1 MLTEAAPPS
10 AEAKVRPALL
20 FVDDERRVLTSMR
33 AMFRREY
40 EVLLA
45 NSGDEAIEILADRDV
60 HVVVSDQ
67 RMPEMTGVELLSTVK
82 EEHPGSM
89 RILLTGYADLDAVE
103 ASINQSEVFR
113 YLMKPCPTD
122 ELKDAVRLA
131 VQAARVS
138 EMAGVP
144 ELGAVPEED
153 LESIELTVVPEESA
167 ELPLLELADVV
178 EVGSGYSEL
187 STESWPQAAKTLEV
201 DDEQSADGR
210 IEAKPFS
217 ATATQEVPIASVN
230 DAADS
235 ELVDELKDTVLDAQQ
250 VARQDLDPEVLV
262 LTQDADLLEGV
273 NLAIGPQYAVRD
285 ADSIDAALRI
295 LSEYPIGVLITDTA
309 VNQEEIDALTR
320 TLKHEVPELV
330 TIIASERSDAAL
342 LIGLINHG
350 QIFRFLLKPLQIAQ
364 TRIWLNSAMTK
375 YAELCA
381 NSDEKLRYTVARSAE
396 VEASNSG
403 LFASVRERI
412 KSIKIRFA
420 SSLVTGL
427 TGLRGE

>member
-1 MLTEAAPPS
+1 MLTQAEAPS

-45 NSGDEAIEILADRDV
+45 NSGDEAIEILSDRDV

-82 EEHPGSM
+82 ENYPGSM

-103 ASINQSEVFR
+103 ASINESEVFR

-138 EMAGVP
+138 EMAGVA
-144 ELGAVPEED
+144 EVTAVPEEQ
-153 LESIELTVVPEESA
+153 LESIELQGVAEDTLQDSA
-167 ELPLLELADVV
+167 ELPVLELAEAD
-178 EVGSGYSEL
+178 EADEIDAGYEGQDA
-187 STESWPQAAKTLEV
+187 PAYIQAA
-201 DDEQSADGR
+201 
-210 IEAKPFS
+210 PFS
-217 ATATQEVPIASVN
+217 ATATQEMPAIELANS
-230 DAADS
+230 AADDS
-235 ELVDELKDTVLDAQQ
+235 AEDDAHTDVLAEEIHDTVRDAEQ
-250 VARQDLDPEVLV
+250 VAHQDVDPEVLV

-273 NLAIGPQYAVRD
+273 TLAIGPQYAVRE
-285 ADSIDAALRI
+285 ADSIDAALRM
-295 LSEYPIGVLITDTA
+295 LSEHPVGVLITDTA
-309 VNQEEIDALTR
+309 VNQEEIDSLTR
-320 TLKHEVPELV
+320 TLKQEVPELV

-364 TRIWLNSAMTK
+364 TRIWLTSAMAK
-375 YAELCA
+375 YHELC
-381 NSDEKLRYTVARSAE
+381 SDSSERLRYTVARNAE
-396 VEASNSG
+396 VEATNSG
-403 LFASVRERI
+403 LFANVRARI
-412 KSIKIRFA
+412 KTIKERFA
-420 SSLVTGL
+420 SSLL

>member
-10 AEAKVRPALL
+10 VEAKVRPALL

-45 NSGDEAIEILADRDV
+45 NSGDEAIKILAERDV

-67 RMPEMTGVELLSTVK
+67 RMPEMTGVELLATVK
-82 EEHPGSM
+82 EEHPSSM

-103 ASINQSEVFR
+103 ASINESEVFR

-122 ELKDAVRLA
+122 ELRDAVRLA

-138 EMAGVP
+138 EMAGVD
-144 ELGAVPEED
+144 ELAAVPEEQ
-153 LESIELTVVPEESA
+153 LESIELMGVVEDAVEVPVLEVAEVVELQPVYESA
-167 ELPLLELADVV
+167 DAKAD
-178 EVGSGYSEL
+178 
-187 STESWPQAAKTLEV
+187 STA
-201 DDEQSADGR
+201 
-210 IEAKPFS
+210 IEAAPYS
-217 ATATQEVPIASVN
+217 ASVTQEMAVVDLTNPVAQT
-230 DAADS
+230 S
-235 ELVDELKDTVLDAQQ
+235 ESTLVDGLDATVSDAQQ
-250 VARQDLDPEVLV
+250 VDVPIVDPEVLV

-273 NLAIGPQYAVRD
+273 SLAIGPQYAVRE
-285 ADSIDAALRI
+285 ADSIDSALRM

-364 TRIWLNSAMTK
+364 TRIWLNSAMAK

-381 NSDEKLRYTVARSAE
+381 NSGERLRYTVARNAD

-403 LFASVRERI
+403 LFANVRARI
-412 KSIKIRFA
+412 KTIKERFA